1 LEPLPFNVETA
12 TFALYEGT
20 SCDDGQFC
28 TMDDVWANS
37 ICAGTYQVRSYGNIL
52 VQPGDD
58 GLPDIGD
65 LLCCLDGFRIA
76 LECPEADI
84 APCGGNGEIDI
95 GDVLAMLDAFTGLFA
110 CPTPCPYRSA
120 VYNPEPYTQVAGRCP
135 GGTAKPRSVI
145 PTGLRL
151 PEAAPLPA
159 LKRWAILT
167 ACLRHARSPTFLH
180 GANRLMYKAQ
190 GARVGEPRGPWEPV
204 GARPELRRID
214 VSRNGAMRLMRPGL
228 AFSCRA
234 MTWNLNRYAARSRP
248 RAPV

>member
-1 LEPLPFNVETA
+1 
-12 TFALYEGT
+12 
-20 SCDDGQFC
+20 
-28 TMDDVWANS
+28 MDDVWANS

-167 ACLRHARSPTFLH
+167 ACLRHALSPSLLH
-180 GANRLMYKAQ
+180 GANDLCIRLSPHGRPGHGGVPDRSSVHETAEERSGWREAAAKTRRRY
-190 GARVGEPRGPWEPV
+190 GRGPP
-204 GARPELRRID
+204 RRLYT
-214 VSRNGAMRLMRPGL
+214 VL
-228 AFSCRA
+228 
-234 MTWNLNRYAARSRP
+234 
-248 RAPV
+248 